1 MNREIKFRAWDTEK
15 KEMCYD
21 GHIDQYDD
29 GFDSGSTS
37 LSICF
42 NGQINAQIGDDG
54 GKNGL
59 WEHDANIKKD
69 RLILMQYTGLKDKNG
84 KEIYEGDIVKNLEHG
99 HVFSVEWGIENESYA
114 GWSGVWQGKT
124 FVAPL
129 YNGPLV
135 NCEIIGNIYENP
147 ELLK

>member
-1 MNREIKFRAWDTEK
+1 MKREIKFRKRHKGLDDMTFWDGSKGSNNLFWHTLTEYPD
-15 KEMCYD
+15 MY
-21 GHIDQYDD
+21 I
-29 GFDSGSTS
+29 
-37 LSICF
+37 I
-42 NGQINAQIGDDG
+42 
-54 GKNGL
+54 
-59 WEHDANIKKD
+59 
-69 RLILMQYTGLKDKNG
+69 MQYTGLKDKNG